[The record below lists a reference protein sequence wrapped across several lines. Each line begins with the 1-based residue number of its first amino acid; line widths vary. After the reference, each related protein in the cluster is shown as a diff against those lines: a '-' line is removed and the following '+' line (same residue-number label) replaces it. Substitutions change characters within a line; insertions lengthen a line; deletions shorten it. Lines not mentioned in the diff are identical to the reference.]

1 MGNIEK
7 FLKQQAYNVYYG
19 QGDTDHPTC
28 PNCNSIMNF
37 HGGKRDFGNG
47 YWDCSN
53 CDFTF
58 SEDDLNNIDF

>member
-1 MGNIEK
+1 MASIKK

-19 QGDTDHPTC
+19 YGDTDHPDC
-28 PNCNSIMNF
+28 PNCGSIMNF
-37 HGGKRDFGNG
+37 HGGERALGCG
-47 YWDCSN
+47 YWDCPG